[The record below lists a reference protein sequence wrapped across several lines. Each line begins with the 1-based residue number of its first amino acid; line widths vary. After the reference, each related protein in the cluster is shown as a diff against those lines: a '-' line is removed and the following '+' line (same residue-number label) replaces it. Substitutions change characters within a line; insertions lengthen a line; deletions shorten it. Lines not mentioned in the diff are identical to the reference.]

1 MTKAEAEEIFI
12 HCSSIVDVL
21 GGDVRA
27 MCKRKGMPEEYID
40 HFIKEADN
48 SSYDKFIK
56 AHHLDG
62 SLSISEPDA
71 VKKLNHLGIKA
82 GITKSK
88 KKVIIVPKD
97 RDYFTTVETNLC
109 QHLSKKYGYSYVKT
123 K

>member
-27 MCKRKGMPEEYID
+27 MCRRKGMPEGYID

-48 SSYDKFIK
+48 SLYDKFIK

-62 SLSISEPDA
+62 SLSLSESDA

-82 GITKSK
+82 GITRSK
-88 KKVIIVPKD
+88 KKVIIVPDD
-97 RDYFTTVETNLC
+97 RDCFTTVETNLC
-109 QHLSKKYGYSYVKT
+109 RHLKKQFGYSYVKT